1 MPSRAAFLV
10 SFFSVVLAGIFGGI
24 IAYGLVDVG
33 CEGDCQASKLLGVVI
48 GSVLAA
54 GGVGIVAVLVLR
66 AMGEWR
72 VKPR

>member
-1 MPSRAAFLV
+1 MPSRVAFLA
-10 SFFSVVLAGIFGGI
+10 SFFGVVFAGIFGGV

-33 CEGDCQASKLLGVVI
+33 CDGRCEGSKLLAVVI

>member
-1 MPSRAAFLV
+1 MPSRAAFVV
-10 SFFSVVLAGIFGGI
+10 SFLSVVVAGVFGGI

-33 CEGDCQASKLLGVVI
+33 CEGDCQASQLLGVVI

>member
-1 MPSRAAFLV
+1 MPSRTAFVV
-10 SFFSVVLAGIFGGI
+10 SFLSVVVAGVFGGI

-33 CEGDCQASKLLGVVI
+33 CEGSCQGAKLLAVVI
-48 GSVLAA
+48 GSALAA
-54 GGVGIVAVLVLR
+54 VGVGIVAVLVLR

>member
-1 MPSRAAFLV
+1 MPTRTAFLV
-10 SFFSVVLAGIFGGI
+10 SFASVVAAGVFGGI

-33 CEGDCQASKLLGVVI
+33 CTGRCQGSKLLAVVI